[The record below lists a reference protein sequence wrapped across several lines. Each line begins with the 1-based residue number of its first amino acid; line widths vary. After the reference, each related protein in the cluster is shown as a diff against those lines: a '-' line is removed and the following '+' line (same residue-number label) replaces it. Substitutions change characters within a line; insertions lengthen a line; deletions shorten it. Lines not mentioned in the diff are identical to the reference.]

1 MQRKFLTHWFLSI
14 SCTTAFVV
22 GLLSQPTLATDIP
35 STEITSASNQLKN
48 VDLNQEQA
56 TLNPEFSNA
65 TFGSQTP
72 LFSIQ
77 TAIELPPLS
86 NPDVFL
92 PTLDLAAETRLVID
106 LSDRRL
112 YVYNRD
118 RLETSFP
125 VAIGRGGWETPV
137 GNHAVMQMQ
146 ENPAWQHPFTNQVF
160 PPGEGNPLGARW
172 IGFWTDGT
180 NSIGLHGTPSED
192 SIGQAASHGCVRM
205 FNQDVIALYERVT
218 IGTPVAVVP

>member
-1 MQRKFLTHWFLSI
+1 MQRKFLIDWFGSIGYTTVLVIGILSP
-14 SCTTAFVV
+14 S
-22 GLLSQPTLATDIP
+22 TLASSIP
-35 STEITSASNQLKN
+35 SAEVTSSSTQLN
-48 VDLNQEQA
+48 TVDLNQEQA
-56 TLNPEFSNA
+56 QLNSQFFNA
-65 TFGSQTP
+65 ALISQTS
-72 LFSIQ
+72 LSSAQ

-112 YVYNRD
+112 YVYTHD
-118 RLETSFP
+118 QLDTSFP
-125 VAIGRGGWETPV
+125 IAIGRDGWETPI
-137 GNHAVMQMQ
+137 GNHFVMQMQ

-172 IGFWTDGT
+172 IGFWTDGI
-180 NSIGLHGTPSED
+180 NSIGLHGTPSEY

-218 IGTPVAVVP
+218 IGTPVVVVP